1 MKKLKIDYWT
11 SPIGKRSRSKTDL
24 AFNLSSMKN
33 TNLISKLKMTS
44 SSTLLVKP
52 PPSATQCLQTP
63 RRSSTRNR
71 VKDRVTE
78 GFADLSRLLD
88 TTDNCDYN
96 DKIPYEIL

>member
-1 MKKLKIDYWT
+1 
-11 SPIGKRSRSKTDL
+11 
-24 AFNLSSMKN
+24 MKN

-44 SSTLLVKP
+44 SSISTLLVKP